1 MKLLYDEI
9 ESYFARRHHVE
20 RIPDATISQN
30 AYAVQHLWTS
40 KYIDSTIVDEESH
53 KPCFVYVHHPKCT
66 IYSYGKILRPVTWKH
81 IMDSIHLLD
90 RLFGPL
96 NESISI
102 GLAYSCRK
110 KMFPPSRDVILNAT
124 HVNSGLS
131 QGATCLIYR
140 NDEMHKVI
148 LHELLHI
155 YSGNQISIEQD
166 RAIERELGIQVLDGS
181 SIRLNEARIDM
192 MACILLCA
200 LRING
205 DANANA
211 NHIRGAFLREL
222 RRVKRHVFTVAGN
235 VMKFYQAGWI
245 EDTHVFSYYVAK
257 AIAFRHLKA
266 WDINVDFYKFIS
278 PYLKKSE
285 MDRFLIYA
293 NDSMSLRMC
302 PIKLT

>member
-9 ESYFARRHHVE
+9 EKYMQTARE
-20 RIPDATISQN
+20 DDDSIPDATISQN
-30 AYAVQHLWTS
+30 TYAIQHLWTS
-40 KYIDSTIVDEESH
+40 KYIDSMIVKEESH
-53 KPCFVYVHHPKCT
+53 KPCYVYVHPKCT
-66 IYSYGKILRPVTWKH
+66 IYSFGKILRPVTWKH
-81 IMDSIHLLD
+81 IMKSIHLLD
-90 RLFGPL
+90 RLFGPV

-102 GLAYSCRK
+102 GLAYSHRK

-131 QGATCLIYR
+131 QDAACLIYR
-140 NDEMHKVI
+140 NEEMHKVI

-166 RAIERELGIQVLDGS
+166 RAIEHELGIQVLGDS
-181 SIRLNEARIDM
+181 ANSIRLNEARIDM
-192 MACILLCA
+192 IACIILCA
-200 LRING
+200 FRHDG
-205 DANANA
+205 
-211 NHIRGAFLREL
+211 NHTRCAFLREL
-222 RRVKRHVFTVAGN
+222 RRVRRHIFTVAGN
-235 VMKFYQAGWI
+235 VMKFYQGKAEWI

-257 AIAFRHLKA
+257 AIAFRHLKE

-285 MDRFLIYA
+285 MNHFLIYA
-293 NDSMSLRMC
+293 NDSMSLRMH